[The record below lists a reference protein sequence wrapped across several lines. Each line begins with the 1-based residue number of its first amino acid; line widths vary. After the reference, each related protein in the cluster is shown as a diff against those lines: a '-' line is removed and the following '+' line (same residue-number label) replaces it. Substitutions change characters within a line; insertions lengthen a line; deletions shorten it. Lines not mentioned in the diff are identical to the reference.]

1 MIIGDGKLRYTIRL
15 CTFKILFLFF
25 YFECFEQTS
34 EENNL
39 LTNVCCFDA
48 IPGTEVSFVVLCF
61 SKNWSKKKLNF
72 SVNAL
77 KSVLLEAVSQDL
89 QRDSLGFESF
99 SRVK

>member
-61 SKNWSKKKLNF
+61 SKNWSIIFILF
-72 SVNAL
+72 FCECTEECS
-77 KSVLLEAVSQDL
+77 SRS
-89 QRDSLGFESF
+89 SL
-99 SRVK
+99 SRPST